1 MIYKSIKEVL
11 KAARRECEMKL
22 QNDFIS
28 QGWFLSIISQQ
39 SILKLTCVWS
49 SIQRILPKNIF
60 NFTVK
65 YINNTLPTRS
75 NLHKWGLLPTSDCS
89 FCSQLESLLHCQTY
103 LTQGCFTW
111 PHDSI
116 LQFIAKAL
124 QSIPNSTLYA
134 DVPGFVS
141 PSVIIGNSLRPDLVL
156 NFQNKYLY
164 IVELTV
170 VFESNLANKYNR
182 KRVP

>member
-1 MIYKSIKEVL
+1 
-11 KAARRECEMKL
+11 MKL

-39 SILKLTCVWS
+39 PILKLTSVWS

-65 YINNTLPTRS
+65 YINNTLPTRC
-75 NLHKWGLLPTSDCS
+75 NLHKWGLSPTSDCS
-89 FCSQLESLLHCQTY
+89 FCSQSESLLHCQTY
-103 LTQGCFTW
+103 LTQDCFTW
-111 PHDSI
+111 RHDSI
-116 LQFIAKAL
+116 VQFIAKAF

-134 DVPGFVS
+134 DVPGFVT
-141 PSVIIGNSLRPDLVL
+141 PSVSIGSSLRPDLVL
-156 NFQNKYLY
+156 HFQNKCLY
-164 IVELTV
+164 IVELTGG
-170 VFESNLANKYNR
+170 FESNLANNSNR